1 MCNTKY
7 MTESWE
13 GVAAKMVVAESTSTD
28 SEGLV
33 RLLVENDKW
42 LAAFRTQAITAQD
55 LNQKLS
61 ANLFFI
67 TLLTVTHSSINL
79 CFSRIAPCVSLVTF
93 IPEIEVC
100 PCKLLSF

>member
-1 MCNTKY
+1 
-7 MTESWE
+7 MT
-13 GVAAKMVVAESTSTD
+13 VITSTD

-42 LAAFRTQAITAQD
+42 LAAFRAQAITAQD

-93 IPEIEVC
+93 IPEIEVR